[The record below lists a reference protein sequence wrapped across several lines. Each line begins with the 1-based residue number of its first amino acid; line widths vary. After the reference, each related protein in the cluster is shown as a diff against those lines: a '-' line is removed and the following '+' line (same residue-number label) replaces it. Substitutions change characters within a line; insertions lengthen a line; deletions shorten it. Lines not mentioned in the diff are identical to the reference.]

1 MNSTQRDISSVESPE
16 TQSRG
21 KRANQQVHREDEM
34 VHSSSDGQELH
45 DPTCPASDQTTIV
58 DRDSTDDSGKN
69 KLVTLM
75 LVYSLHVGVVV
86 ETRSKHANDAS
97 AVAAVIDAEFM
108 GGLPCEKE
116 KDDPIVDNAEED
128 QSMKPEQQ
136 VSEHRK
142 ANSEKANKDGPANDD
157 DRNFRI
163 NPLEGFGQKKHVLEW
178 LHMTYS
184 SAPLEK
190 AQVEAIKTLKEES
203 IRARLNAERKLERE
217 KALLADKQ
225 IRLAEL
231 ENERLA
237 IMTPDER
244 KTQTQTDQ
252 LRKELE
258 LLEIFCTNKD
268 TEKLKLQQEV
278 LDVKTELEK
287 EKANRMVIESRL
299 IRAGLNLNEEAIM
312 TGS

>member
-244 KTQTQTDQ
+244 KTYA
-252 LRKELE
+252 
-258 LLEIFCTNKD
+258 EIKIEIKVQKIRYANMEAD
-268 TEKLKLQQEV
+268 YLKLQKEA

-287 EKANRMVIESRL
+287 ERANRMVIESRP
-299 IRAGLNLNEEAIM
+299 IRAGLNLEEEAIV